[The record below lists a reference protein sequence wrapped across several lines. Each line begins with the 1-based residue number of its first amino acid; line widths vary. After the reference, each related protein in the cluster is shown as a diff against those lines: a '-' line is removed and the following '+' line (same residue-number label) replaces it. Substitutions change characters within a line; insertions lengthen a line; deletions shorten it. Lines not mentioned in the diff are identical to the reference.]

1 MPKSILEIPKDHP
14 HFEGDHWTFEK
25 YGYAAAVRAGGLLFI
40 AGVVGFRP
48 DGTIPASVAEQSEL
62 ALRRTQELLR
72 LDGLA
77 MSDLVEVVSYH
88 VDLEKNLPDFMPAK
102 ERYFEKPFP
111 AWTIIGIQAL
121 ALPEL
126 KVEIRSVAA
135 LKR

>member
-1 MPKSILEIPKDHP
+1 MTKSILDIPKDNP
-14 HFEGDHWTFEK
+14 HFKGDHWTFEK
-25 YGYAAAVRAGGLLFI
+25 YGYSAAVRAGGLLFI

-48 DGTIPASVAEQSEL
+48 DGTIPESVAEQSEL

-72 LDGLA
+72 LDGLTMA
-77 MSDLVEVVSYH
+77 DLVEVVSYH
-88 VDLEKNLPDFMPAK
+88 VDLEMNLPDFIPAK

-111 AWTIIGIQAL
+111 AWTIIGIHAL

-135 LKR
+135 LKP